1 MPRRGGRGVYGI
13 VHKKNNFRRIYDE
26 IERKENYYGGGY
38 IKMTFTPCEMI
49 LLPFGK
55 DVIATSGHDPF
66 GTDDE
71 DFDIFGNYT
80 GDSRQGGEM

>member
-1 MPRRGGRGVYGI
+1 MM
-13 VHKKNNFRRIYDE
+13 KLNEKRI
-26 IERKENYYGGGY
+26 ITGGGY
-38 IKMTFTPCEMI
+38 IKMTSTPCEMI

-80 GDSRQGGEM
+80 GGGAQGGEM